1 MKLFTQLALVS
12 AIAVSGNAMAM
23 QALDDAQ
30 LASTTGQDGITLTIK
45 PPVKPFAALTAGAGG
60 VIAIDHIYVHD
71 KDGLAIADGGT
82 GTAGAI
88 TLDGFAIAGNTPIV
102 VKIDADGGGAAAG
115 GAFLNVNVAL
125 PSELI
130 IRTGDIGVADS
141 NRSTGALSTVRGI
154 NGTSTKILDSIDVK
168 LGGATMNIQLGNQVQ
183 AGHVNTQTMI
193 KVSGS
198 IANGLSISGVT
209 LRDDTGSAPTATN
222 LGSSGGQIK
231 LGEIV
236 VTDTANGAA
245 VAAGTLTLATDI
257 DVSSNG
263 LVLTLGGG
271 KNDVLLADVRLGDT
285 TLATSS
291 IGDVEIVGLDMIG
304 AQIAVTGH

>member
-60 VIAIDHIYVHD
+60 VINIDSIYVHD
-71 KDGLAIADGGT
+71 KDGLAVADGGT

-88 TLDGFAIAGNTPIV
+88 TLDGFAIAGSAPIV
-102 VKIDADGGGAAAG
+102 VKIDADGGTAGAG

-141 NRSTGALSTVRGI
+141 ARSVGAATTVRGI
-154 NGTSTKILDSIDVK
+154 VGTSTKILDSIDVK

-183 AGHVNTQTMI
+183 TGFVNAQTMI
-193 KVSGS
+193 KVSGQ
-198 IANGLSISGVT
+198 IANGLSISGIT

-236 VTDTANGAA
+236 VTDNGDL
-245 VAAGTLTLATDI
+245 TKLTLATDI
-257 DVSSNG
+257 DVSSQG
-263 LVLTLGGG
+263 LVLTMGGS
-271 KNDVLLADVRLGDT
+271 KTDVLLADVRLGDT
-285 TLATSS
+285 AVATSS
-291 IGDVEIVGLDMIG
+291 IGDVEIVGLDMVG
-304 AQIAVTGH
+304 TQIAVTGH

>member
-45 PPVKPFAALTAGAGG
+45 PPVKAFSGLTAGAGG

-88 TLDGFAIAGNTPIV
+88 TLDGFAIAGNQPIV

-125 PSELI
+125 PSEPFY
-130 IRTGDIGVADS
+130 RCSVNCTRYQWYKHQ
-141 NRSTGALSTVRGI
+141 NF
-154 NGTSTKILDSIDVK
+154 
-168 LGGATMNIQLGNQVQ
+168 
-183 AGHVNTQTMI
+183 GHHRRKTRWC
-193 KVSGS
+193 SHEH
-198 IANGLSISGVT
+198 
-209 LRDDTGSAPTATN
+209 P
-222 LGSSGGQIK
+222 
-231 LGEIV
+231 
-236 VTDTANGAA
+236 
-245 VAAGTLTLATDI
+245 
-257 DVSSNG
+257 
-263 LVLTLGGG
+263 
-271 KNDVLLADVRLGDT
+271 
-285 TLATSS
+285 
-291 IGDVEIVGLDMIG
+291 VG
-304 AQIAVTGH
+304 